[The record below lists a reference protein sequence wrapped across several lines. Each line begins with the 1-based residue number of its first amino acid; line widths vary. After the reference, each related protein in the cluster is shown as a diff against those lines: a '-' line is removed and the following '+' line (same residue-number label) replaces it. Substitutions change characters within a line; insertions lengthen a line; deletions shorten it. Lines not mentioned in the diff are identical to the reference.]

1 MGRKSP
7 HALQSCPQSKMLSIT
22 SRAAC
27 TSWHTLHACI
37 ATQSQR
43 RRFSHKTR
51 SAHSLATEAAQQQ
64 SLQRSS
70 QWQEAHSR
78 TAAHP
83 TYPGGCCGATCQLP
97 HQKLPLRRVLY
108 FSLEEWE
115 GGGGS
120 KTRQVTLARHSHTHR
135 GGRSRR
141 ERGCSQERS
150 PQRPFR
156 CTCVNS
162 RWEKAGGGENGAT
175 NHGSNN
181 CGAVSLLRTSVEG
194 STEQGNTADYYFTTH
209 SHTTTISRTMEKDFS
224 QAVTAEGK
232 VNNLSPLSRSVSR
245 RGTQRRGRR
254 RKRWQVGG
262 VAPPTPMFRGM

>member
-1 MGRKSP
+1 MYVVAHSPRLHCHTKSATP
-7 HALQSCPQSKMLSIT
+7 VLTQDAFRALARDGSSTTAVTTAIIT
-22 SRAAC
+22 VA
-27 TSWHTLHACI
+27 
-37 ATQSQR
+37 
-43 RRFSHKTR
+43 R
-51 SAHSLATEAAQQQ
+51 SAQ
-64 SLQRSS
+64 
-70 QWQEAHSR
+70 
-78 TAAHP
+78 P
-83 TYPGGCCGATCQLP
+83 YGGTP
-97 HQKLPLRRVLY
+97 HIPWRVLRCDVPAA
-108 FSLEEWE
+108 SSKAAIEEGLVLFLGGV
-115 GGGGS
+115 GGGGGE
-120 KTRQVTLARHSHTHR
+120 ARR
-135 GGRSRR
+135 GRSHLHATVTHTVVGEAVVKGVAARR
-141 ERGCSQERS
+141 GVRNGLSAVLALTPGGKKLGRGE
-150 PQRPFR
+150 
-156 CTCVNS
+156 
-162 RWEKAGGGENGAT
+162 GGNGAT

>member
-115 GGGGS
+115 GGGS

-162 RWEKAGGGENGAT
+162 RWEKAGERGGGKRCDESRFEQLRRCFPTPHLSRGQHGTGKYRRLLFHDTFAHYYNLAHNGERLFAGRNCGGEG
-175 NHGSNN
+175 
-181 CGAVSLLRTSVEG
+181 E
-194 STEQGNTADYYFTTH
+194 
-209 SHTTTISRTMEKDFS
+209 
-224 QAVTAEGK
+224 
-232 VNNLSPLSRSVSR
+232 
-245 RGTQRRGRR
+245 
-254 RKRWQVGG
+254 
-262 VAPPTPMFRGM
+262 